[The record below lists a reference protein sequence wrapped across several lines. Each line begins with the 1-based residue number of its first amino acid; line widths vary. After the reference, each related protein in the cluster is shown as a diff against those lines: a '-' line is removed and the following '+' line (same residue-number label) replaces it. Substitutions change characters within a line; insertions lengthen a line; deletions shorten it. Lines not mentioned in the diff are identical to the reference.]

1 MSPNRIAGRG
11 AIDRNRPISFTFDG
25 KVFTGYQGDTLA
37 SALLAAGLRLVG
49 RSFKYHR
56 PRGILTAGSEE
67 PNALVEL
74 GSGARREPNSRAT
87 VTELFEGLEARSQ
100 NRWPSLTFDLGAASS
115 LLAPV
120 FVAGF
125 YYKTFMWP
133 KAFWEKIYE
142 PAIRRAAGL
151 GRASLQADPDTYEK
165 AHAFCDV
172 LIIGAGPAGLA
183 AALSAGR
190 SGARVILCDEDFLS
204 GGRLNADAREIDGD
218 SGALWAQRTHAE
230 LNSMPQV
237 RVMMRTTVFGVYDGN
252 TYAALERVS
261 DHVPIPAPHQPRQR
275 FWKIIAKRAVLA
287 SGAIERPLVFAGNDR
302 PGVMMA
308 GAVRTYLSR
317 FNVTPGRRIAIFTS
331 CDDGWTTGAAL
342 ARAQVD
348 VAAIVDARSEV
359 RPDLLAEARRT
370 HTSVMLGAQV
380 LHAQGARGVSALEV
394 RDAGG
399 RSVRVAAD
407 ILAMSG
413 GWNPN
418 TALSTHLGS
427 RPRWSEAISAF
438 VPGDASPCM
447 SIVGAAAG
455 EFSLTGALNTGT
467 AAGREAA
474 RAAGFEAPASR
485 EWQVDDEQS
494 STNSL
499 WIGSASRGKA
509 FVDFQHDVTREDIAL
524 AAREGFKS
532 AEHLKRYTTLGMAT
546 DQGKTSALNGHAII
560 ASLTQ
565 RETADLGTIAS
576 RPPYTPVAI
585 GALAGAHRGRN
596 FKPVRLTAGHAWA
609 QARGAKFVEAGEWLR
624 AQWFPLAGETDW
636 LPSVVREV
644 NAVRTAVGVCDV
656 STLGKID
663 VQGADAAAFLDRI
676 YANLISTLPVG
687 RVRYGLML
695 REDGMVMDDGTAAR
709 LDEEHYIVSTTTA
722 NAAKVMQHLEHARQ
736 VLWPALDVQ
745 VASVS
750 EQWAQYAIAGPHSRL
765 LLERL
770 LGKALDVS
778 NTAFPYLA
786 CAEFSW
792 QGRPARLF
800 RISFSGELA
809 YELAVPA
816 RQGEAAVQ
824 AIMAAGET
832 FGVVPY
838 GTEALGVMRI
848 EKGHVAGNE
857 LNGTTTA
864 ADLGLG
870 KLLSKKKDFIG
881 RVLASRPG
889 LNAPDRPV
897 LVGVMPVNRMNRLY
911 AGAHFLSIAAQP
923 TLENDEGFLS
933 SVAFSPTLHAW
944 IGLGF
949 LSRGAA
955 RAAERIR
962 CHDPVRSADVE
973 VRVTSPCFYDPD
985 GERLKS

>member
-1 MSPNRIAGRG
+1 
-11 AIDRNRPISFTFDG
+11 
-25 KVFTGYQGDTLA
+25 
-37 SALLAAGLRLVG
+37 
-49 RSFKYHR
+49 
-56 PRGILTAGSEE
+56 
-67 PNALVEL
+67 
-74 GSGARREPNSRAT
+74 
-87 VTELFEGLEARSQ
+87 
-100 NRWPSLTFDLGAASS
+100 
-115 LLAPV
+115 
-120 FVAGF
+120 
-125 YYKTFMWP
+125 
-133 KAFWEKIYE
+133 
-142 PAIRRAAGL
+142 
-151 GRASLQADPDTYEK
+151 
-165 AHAFCDV
+165 
-172 LIIGAGPAGLA
+172 
-183 AALSAGR
+183 
-190 SGARVILCDEDFLS
+190 
-204 GGRLNADAREIDGD
+204 
-218 SGALWAQRTHAE
+218 
-230 LNSMPQV
+230 
-237 RVMMRTTVFGVYDGN
+237 
-252 TYAALERVS
+252 
-261 DHVPIPAPHQPRQR
+261 
-275 FWKIIAKRAVLA
+275 
-287 SGAIERPLVFAGNDR
+287 
-302 PGVMMA
+302 
-308 GAVRTYLSR
+308 
-317 FNVTPGRRIAIFTS
+317 
-331 CDDGWTTGAAL
+331 
-342 ARAQVD
+342 
-348 VAAIVDARSEV
+348 
-359 RPDLLAEARRT
+359 
-370 HTSVMLGAQV
+370 
-380 LHAQGARGVSALEV
+380 
-394 RDAGG
+394 
-399 RSVRVAAD
+399 
-407 ILAMSG
+407 
-413 GWNPN
+413 
-418 TALSTHLGS
+418 
-427 RPRWSEAISAF
+427 

-609 QARGAKFVEAGEWLR
+609 RARGAKFVEAGEWLR

>member
-1 MSPNRIAGRG
+1 MSPNRIEGRG
-11 AIDRNRPISFTFDG
+11 AIDRGRPISFTFDG
-25 KVFTGYQGDTLA
+25 RVFAGYQGDTLA
-37 SALLAAGLRLVG
+37 SALLAAGVRLVG

-74 GSGARREPNSRAT
+74 GSGARCEPNSRAT
-87 VTELFEGLEARSQ
+87 VTELFDGLEARSQ
-100 NRWPSLTFDLGAASS
+100 NRWPSLRFDLGAASS

-133 KAFWEKIYE
+133 KAFWERVYE

-151 GRASLQADPDTYEK
+151 GRASLEADPDTYEK

-190 SGARVILCDEDFLS
+190 AGARVILCDEDFLS

-218 SGALWAQRTHAE
+218 PGELWAQRTHAE
-230 LNSMPQV
+230 LASMPQV

-261 DHVPIPAPHQPRQR
+261 DHVPIPPPHQPRQR

-287 SGAIERPLVFAGNDR
+287 SGAIERPLVFTGNDR

-308 GAVRTYLSR
+308 GAVRSYLHR

-348 VAAIVDARSEV
+348 VAAIIDARSEV
-359 RPDLLAEARRT
+359 RADLLEEAQRT
-370 HTSVMLGAQV
+370 HTSVLLGAQV
-380 LHAQGARGVSALEV
+380 LHTQGAFGLSAV
-394 RDAGG
+394 AIRDARG
-399 RSVRVAAD
+399 RERRIAAD
-407 ILAMSG
+407 TLAMSG

-418 TALSTHLGS
+418 TALSTHLGG
-427 RPRWSEAISAF
+427 RPRWSAAISAF
-438 VPGDASPCM
+438 VPGDLPPCM
-447 SIVGAAAG
+447 SVVGAAAG
-455 EFSLTGALNTGT
+455 EFSLAGALNTG
-467 AAGREAA
+467 AEAGREAA
-474 RAAGFEAPASR
+474 RAAGFDAPALR
-485 EWQVDDEQS
+485 EWQVDEERPGA
-494 STNSL
+494 NSL

-560 ASLTQ
+560 AALTQ
-565 RETADLGTIAS
+565 REIADLGTIAS

-585 GALAGAHRGRN
+585 GAMAGAHRGRD

-609 QARGAKFVEAGEWLR
+609 QARGAQFVEAGEWLR

-636 LPSVVREV
+636 LASVVREV
-644 NAVRTAVGVCDV
+644 NAVRTTVGVCDV

-663 VQGADAAAFLDRI
+663 VQGLDAAAFLDRI
-676 YANLISTLPVG
+676 YANLISTLPIG

-695 REDGMVMDDGTAAR
+695 REDGLVMDDGTVAR
-709 LDEEHYIVSTTTA
+709 LDENHYLVSTTTA

-750 EQWAQYAIAGPHSRL
+750 EQWAQYAIAGPRARL

-770 LGKALDVS
+770 LGNALDVS
-778 NTAFPYLA
+778 NATFPYLA

-816 RQGEAAVQ
+816 CQGEGAIQ

-864 ADLGLG
+864 ADLGLR

-897 LVGVMPVNRMNRLY
+897 LVGVIPVNRTARLY
-911 AGAHFLSIAAQP
+911 AGAHFLSLAAQP

-933 SVAFSPTLHAW
+933 SVAFSPTLHSW

-955 RAAERIR
+955 RVAERIR

-985 GERLKS
+985 GGRLKS

>member
-1 MSPNRIAGRG
+1 MSPNRIEGGG

-25 KVFTGYQGDTLA
+25 KIFAGYQGDTLA
-37 SALLAAGLRLVG
+37 SALLAAGVRLVG

-74 GSGARREPNSRAT
+74 RSGARREANSRAT

-100 NRWPSLTFDLGAASS
+100 NRWPSLTFDLGAVSS

-133 KAFWEKIYE
+133 AAFWEKIYE

-172 LIIGAGPAGLA
+172 LVIGAGPAGLA

-218 SGALWAQRTHAE
+218 GGAVWAQRTHAE
-230 LNSMPQV
+230 LASLPQV
-237 RVMMRTTVFGVYDGN
+237 RLMMRTTVFGVYDGN

-275 FWKIIAKRAVLA
+275 FWKIIAKRTVLA
-287 SGAIERPLVFAGNDR
+287 SGAIERPLVFGGNDR

-308 GAVRTYLSR
+308 GAVRTYLHR
-317 FNVTPGRRIAIFTS
+317 FNVTPGRRIALFTS
-331 CDDGWTTGAAL
+331 CDDGWKTGAAL
-342 ARAQVD
+342 ARARID
-348 VAAIVDARSEV
+348 VAAIIDARNDV
-359 RPDLLAEARRT
+359 HPDLLAGAKRT
-370 HTSVMLGAQV
+370 HTPVMLGAQV
-380 LHAQGARGVSALEV
+380 LDTQGALGLSALAV
-394 RDAGG
+394 RDSRG
-399 RSVRVAAD
+399 RKLRISAET
-407 ILAMSG
+407 LAMSG

-438 VPGDASPCM
+438 VPGDLPPFM
-447 SIVGAAAG
+447 SVVGAAAG
-455 EFSLTGALNTGT
+455 EFSLAGALNTGA

-474 RAAGFEAPASR
+474 RSVGFEASASR
-485 EWQVDDEQS
+485 EWQVEEEQS
-494 STNSL
+494 GANAL

-560 ASLTQ
+560 AAITQ

-576 RPPYTPVAI
+576 RPPYTPVAV
-585 GALAGAHRGRN
+585 GALAGAHRGRD
-596 FKPVRLTAGHAWA
+596 FKPVRLTAGYAWA

-624 AQWFPLAGETDW
+624 AQWFPLTGETDW
-636 LPSVVREV
+636 LTSVVREV
-644 NAVRTAVGVCDV
+644 TAVRTTVGVCDV

-663 VQGADAAAFLDRI
+663 VQGSDAAAFLDRI

-695 REDGMVMDDGTAAR
+695 REDGMVMDDGTVAR
-709 LDEEHYIVSTTTA
+709 LDYDHYIVSTTTA

-745 VASVS
+745 VASIS
-750 EQWAQYAIAGPHSRL
+750 EQWAQYAIAGPRSRL
-765 LLERL
+765 LFERL
-770 LGKALDVS
+770 LGNALDVS
-778 NTAFPYLA
+778 NVAFPYLA

-832 FGVVPY
+832 LDVVPY
-838 GTEALGVMRI
+838 GTEAMGVMRI

-864 ADLGLG
+864 ADLGLD

-881 RVLASRPG
+881 RVLASRSG

-897 LVGVMPVNRMNRLY
+897 LVGVTPVNRMTRLY

-933 SVAFSPTLHAW
+933 SVAFSPTLHTW

-955 RAAERIR
+955 RGAERIR

-973 VRVTSPCFYDPD
+973 VRVTSPCFYDPE
-985 GERLKS
+985 GGRLKS

>member
-1 MSPNRIAGRG
+1 MSPNRIEGRG
-11 AIDRNRPISFTFDG
+11 AIDRHRPISFTFDG
-25 KVFTGYQGDTLA
+25 KVFGGYQGDTLA
-37 SALLAAGLRLVG
+37 SALMAAGVRLLG

-100 NRWPSLTFDLGAASS
+100 NRWPSLTFDLGAVSS

-151 GRASLQADPDTYEK
+151 GRASLQADPDSYEK

-172 LIIGAGPAGLA
+172 LVIGAGAAGLA

-204 GGRLNADAREIDGD
+204 GGRLNADARQIDG
-218 SGALWAQRTHAE
+218 GPGGLWAQRTHAE
-230 LNSMPQV
+230 LASMPQV
-237 RVMMRTTVFGVYDGN
+237 QVMMRTTVFGVYDGN

-261 DHVPIPAPHQPRQR
+261 DHVRTPAQHQPRQR
-275 FWKIIAKRAVLA
+275 FWKIIARRAVLA
-287 SGAIERPLVFAGNDR
+287 SGAIERPLVFSGNDR

-308 GAVRTYLSR
+308 GAVRTYLNR
-317 FNVTPGRRIAIFTS
+317 FNVTPGRRIVILTS

-348 VAAIVDARSEV
+348 VAAIIDARNDV

-370 HTSVMLGAQV
+370 HTPVMLGAQI
-380 LHAQGARGVSALEV
+380 LDTQGALALSAVSV
-394 RDAGG
+394 RDAHG
-399 RSVRVAAD
+399 RRLRIAAD
-407 ILAMSG
+407 TLAMSG

-438 VPGDASPCM
+438 VPGDLPPFM
-447 SIVGAAAG
+447 SVVGAAAG
-455 EFSLTGALNTGT
+455 EFSLAGALNTGA

-474 RAAGFEAPASR
+474 RAAGFEARASQGWR
-485 EWQVDDEQS
+485 VEDEHS
-494 STNSL
+494 NANPL

-560 ASLTQ
+560 AALTQ

-585 GALAGAHRGRN
+585 GALAGAHRGRD

-609 QARGAKFVEAGEWLR
+609 QARGAKFVESGEWLR

-636 LPSVVREV
+636 LTSVVREV

-663 VQGADAAAFLDRI
+663 VQGSDAAAFLDRI
-676 YANLISTLPVG
+676 YANLISTLPIG

-695 REDGMVMDDGTAAR
+695 REDGMVMDDGTVAR
-709 LDEEHYIVSTTTA
+709 LDKDHYVVSTTTA
-722 NAAKVMQHLEHARQ
+722 NAAKIMQHLEHARQ

-750 EQWAQYAIAGPHSRL
+750 EQWAQYAIAGPRSRL

-770 LGKALDVS
+770 LGNALDVS
-778 NTAFPYLA
+778 NAAFPYLA

-809 YELAVPA
+809 YELAVTA
-816 RQGEAAVQ
+816 LRGEAAVQ

-838 GTEALGVMRI
+838 GTEALSVMRI

-857 LNGTTTA
+857 LNGATTA

-881 RVLASRPG
+881 RVLGSRPG

-897 LVGVMPVNRMNRLY
+897 LVGVIPVNRTARLY

-933 SVAFSPTLHAW
+933 SVAFSPTLHTW

-949 LSRGAA
+949 LSRGAT
-955 RAAERIR
+955 RVAERIR

-973 VRVTSPCFYDPD
+973 VTVTSPCFYDPD
-985 GERLKS
+985 AERLKS